1 MLSVARSCGSTLQCL
16 IPNHQTEA
24 TSVSQLIF
32 NFDNQAYPNFAKF
45 LGQANRELLQVLQ
58 YQHERLVYVWG
69 AEGRGKSHLLKAW
82 AAQAISLGHAA
93 QYWDVRTRPF
103 DLASAQAEF
112 IAIDGIE
119 FLDDTEQQDLFHM
132 FNQIRDGHHG
142 YLLMCANVPPLQ
154 LDLREDLRTRMG
166 YALVYEVK
174 PLSDEE
180 KLEALKSLAQSR
192 QLAIGDELFKYLL
205 QHWRRDMDSLVTMVQ
220 KLDVYSLMT
229 GRRITLPLLKQLLED
244 THEFS
249 HI

>member
-1 MLSVARSCGSTLQCL
+1 M
-16 IPNHQTEA
+16 
-24 TSVSQLIF
+24 SQLIF

-166 YALVYEVK
+166 YALVYEV
-174 PLSDEE
+174 
-180 KLEALKSLAQSR
+180 
-192 QLAIGDELFKYLL
+192 
-205 QHWRRDMDSLVTMVQ
+205 
-220 KLDVYSLMT
+220 
-229 GRRITLPLLKQLLED
+229 
-244 THEFS
+244 
-249 HI
+249 